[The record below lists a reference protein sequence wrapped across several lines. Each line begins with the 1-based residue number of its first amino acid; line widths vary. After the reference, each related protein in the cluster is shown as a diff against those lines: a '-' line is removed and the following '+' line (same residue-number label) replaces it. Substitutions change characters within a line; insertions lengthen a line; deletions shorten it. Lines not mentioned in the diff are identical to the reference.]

1 MADTLSVI
9 SLVSFIVSG
18 ICFLLAVFF
27 WFKFRILTIIG
38 DLSGRTAQKSIERM
52 RSYNEKSGGKAY
64 KSNAVNIGRGKITDT
79 LPPSEKLKQ
88 DNSKKKS
95 EQVETGLL
103 STNKVEIAQV
113 YTAELPDSCNT
124 TALLDDSGTEL
135 LEEYTAVP
143 LPEKHRKGVKLEI
156 IDETILIHTDEVI

>member
-52 RSYNEKSGGKAY
+52 RSYNEKKRW
-64 KSNAVNIGRGKITDT
+64 KS
-79 LPPSEKLKQ
+79 L
-88 DNSKKKS
+88 
-95 EQVETGLL
+95 
-103 STNKVEIAQV
+103 
-113 YTAELPDSCNT
+113 
-124 TALLDDSGTEL
+124 
-135 LEEYTAVP
+135 
-143 LPEKHRKGVKLEI
+143 
-156 IDETILIHTDEVI
+156 